1 MEQSLFGYYL
11 LPEDAQLRL
20 LQTRDHLRF
29 LAALARPRS
38 VSTTS
43 GIIEPPVPMDALAFC
58 FDMLAEQLDDV
69 LLQTTAPVNM
79 TEGRASA

>member
-29 LAALARPRS
+29 LATLAQPGATIAS
-38 VSTTS
+38 HFNEPHVSLN
-43 GIIEPPVPMDALAFC
+43 ALAFC
-58 FDMLAEQLDDV
+58 FDLLAEQLENVLNQTLTPDDF
-69 LLQTTAPVNM
+69 LGPNLTQ
-79 TEGRASA
+79 

>member
-29 LAALARPRS
+29 LATLAQPSATITSHLNEPR
-38 VSTTS
+38 VSL
-43 GIIEPPVPMDALAFC
+43 DALAFC
-58 FDMLAEQLDDV
+58 FDLLAEQLESVLNQTLTPDD
-69 LLQTTAPVNM
+69 LLGPNAMP
-79 TEGRASA
+79 

>member
-29 LAALARPRS
+29 LASLVCAKHSADASR
-38 VSTTS
+38 
-43 GIIEPPVPMDALAFC
+43 EPLNN
-58 FDMLAEQLDDV
+58 
-69 LLQTTAPVNM
+69 APQM
-79 TEGRASA
+79 RDTMGSE